1 MQFRDG
7 TALYSYETQREGGE
21 DVLYVN
27 YLGAPFVPSIADSPE
42 VMERTIDA
50 LMENPNVSRVVFV
63 QQKNYN
69 YNFNETSALLEL
81 AHAADDDAV
90 MERQVRAGSHRRAP
104 VMGLG
109 PGPEALGHGAHRVRG
124 GHALADVQL
133 RSEAHLDVAHA
144 LSQAV
149 HRQFISHP
157 LELLRCLEHGTCQ
170 GKPAQIFAKIA
181 VVLFEHKTTETVFC
195 L

>member
-81 AHAADDDAV
+81 AQLYV
-90 MERQVRAGSHRRAP
+90 YLIRQERVLSKEKLVTSSDQFFAQRYNEIFSVLYSLKRDP
-104 VMGLG
+104 VVAYLDTRSYIVEGKILLDKLG
-109 PGPEALGHGAHRVRG
+109 N
-124 GHALADVQL
+124 QYK
-133 RSEAHLDVAHA
+133 LDQNNYIGY
-144 LSQAV
+144 LKK
-149 HRQFISHP
+149 F
-157 LELLRCLEHGTCQ
+157 L
-170 GKPAQIFAKIA
+170 IFFGITKN
-181 VVLFEHKTTETVFC
+181 
-195 L
+195 